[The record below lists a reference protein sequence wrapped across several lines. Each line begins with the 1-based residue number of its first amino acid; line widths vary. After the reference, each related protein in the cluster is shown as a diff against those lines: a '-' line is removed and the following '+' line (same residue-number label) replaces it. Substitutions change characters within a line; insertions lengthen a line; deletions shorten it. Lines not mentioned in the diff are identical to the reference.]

1 MNTSPAV
8 SPCLSFKHWK
18 RKRYAVFC
26 TLHKVVRIGVL
37 SVAYFLLTFGA
48 KAQTITVIDTS
59 RIPDQD
65 IEEVVVSAGRTPVTA
80 QQVARVVTVISA
92 AEIERAPAQSINDL
106 LRFVSSVDI
115 RQRGPLGAQAD
126 ISVRGGTYDQTL
138 ILLNGI
144 NISDP
149 QTGHHNLNLPVTPE
163 SIERIEILRGP
174 AAKTFGPNAF
184 NGAVNIITG
193 NRNPRHMRASAS
205 AGQFGLLNGS
215 LGISGTHGN
224 FRHFL
229 NGGHLSSNGYISNTD
244 FQQNTLFYQSAL
256 KTKSGSADFQAGFS
270 ARDFGANSFYSLK
283 YPDQFESVHTSFLSL
298 KYESNTRVRWSPVIY
313 YRGNRD
319 RFELMRNDE
328 IKVPFNHHRTRI
340 YGMNMITGFF
350 LRQTKISLG
359 ADIRNEHI
367 GSTVLGNPV
376 ESPKKVA
383 GYENTFYTRSYNRL
397 NTSLYAEYL
406 FSSERITLQTGLM
419 AHHNRGLGHFRFYPG
434 ADLNYRIGNYH
445 SLFAAY
451 NLTLRMPTFT
461 DMFYKSPVQQ
471 GNPALKP
478 EEASTLEGGWKYNSP
493 VIKTFVTV
501 FTRKGNNL
509 IDWVKDPSPDSLF
522 WRSMNHTQINQKGV
536 EISFKITPSPES
548 RFNRIVSAGISYT
561 FLKADSDHGEL
572 LSKYALDYLRHQV
585 TSSVNVRITGKWFGM
600 INLTWR
606 DRNGNFQDMS
616 GKIQSYR
623 PFWLADARISRTS
636 GIITVFSDITNILNK
651 HYYDYGGILQPGI
664 WIRAGITVDICLAK
678 P

>member
-1 MNTSPAV
+1 MNRIPQNTV
-8 SPCLSFKHWK
+8 SHTFRRWSRKTYGVFNSLGRVIRIGCLSVVYSLLVIPGKSQNNL
-18 RKRYAVFC
+18 VSD
-26 TLHKVVRIGVL
+26 TLR
-37 SVAYFLLTFGA
+37 F
-48 KAQTITVIDTS
+48 Q
-59 RIPDQD
+59 DQ
-65 IEEVVVSAGRTPVTA
+65 ELQEVVVTAGRSPVTA
-80 QQVARVVTVISA
+80 QQVARVVTVISK
-92 AEIERAPAQSINDL
+92 AEIERAPAQNINDL
-106 LRFVSSVDI
+106 LRYVSSVDI

-126 ISVRGGTYDQTL
+126 ISIRGGTYDQTL

-144 NISDP
+144 NVSDP

-193 NRNPRHMRASAS
+193 NRNPRHLRASAS
-205 AGQFGLLNGS
+205 AGQYGLVNGS
-215 LGISGTHGN
+215 LGISAAHGILS
-224 FRHFL
+224 HFI
-229 NGGHLSSNGYISNTD
+229 NAGHTSSRGYIHNTD
-244 FQQNTLFYQSAL
+244 FRSNVLFYQAGL
-256 KTKSGSADFQAGFS
+256 HGKAGTADFQAGFS
-270 ARDFGANSFYSLK
+270 NRDFGANSFYSLK

-328 IKVPFNHHRTRI
+328 SKVPFNHHRTRI
-340 YGMNMITGFF
+340 YGMNMITGFS

-359 ADIRNEHI
+359 MDIRNEYI
-367 GSTVLGNPV
+367 LSSLMGDLV
-376 ESPKKVA
+376 ESPRKVA
-383 GYENTFYTRSYNRL
+383 GFENTFYTRSYNRL
-397 NTSLYAEYL
+397 NTSLYAEYI
-406 FSSERITLQTGLM
+406 FTAKRITLQTGLM

-509 IDWVKDPSPDSLF
+509 IDWVKDPSPDSLV
-522 WRSMNHTQINQKGV
+522 WRSMNHTRINQKGV
-536 EISFKITPSPES
+536 EISFKITPSPEG

-572 LSKYALDYLRHQV
+572 MSKYALDYLRHQV

-636 GIITVFSDITNILNK
+636 GIITVFSDITNFLNK

-664 WIRAGITVDICLAK
+664 WIRAGITADFGLGK
-678 P
+678 M